1 MLLVFRK
8 IRFYRQGTLNRYI
21 KILTAIT
28 FMIGSIISI
37 IVTLFT
43 STVKLAIGNIKITG
57 TVFGVVVVLYF
68 LTRSGVL

>member
-8 IRFYRQGTLNRYI
+8 IRFYRQGTPDSYI
-21 KILTAIT
+21 KILVAIT
-28 FMIGSIISI
+28 FMIGFIIST

-43 STVKLAIGNIKITG
+43 STVKLAIGKIRITG

-68 LTRSGVL
+68 LTKSGVL